1 MFIYES
7 NFLTNIEMK
16 EYYQKDKLEQIV
28 SESYSFAE
36 ALRKIGLRDVGSNF
50 KIIKKYVEEYNIDT
64 SHFRGQTWN
73 KGMGNTDYAAY
84 NKLENILKE
93 NTNFKSDTLK
103 YRLVKEGLKQWKCEK
118 CGNEGVWEGKELVLE
133 LHHINGNHYD
143 NRLENLQILC
153 PHCHSQTDNFRNKNS
168 TKAVKPKKRVLYIC
182 KCDYCGKEFR
192 SNKKN
197 KRFCCREHYNEFLR
211 NKQMSVTKEM
221 LEKEIINCTSISELA
236 NKLKTTRPTIRKYLQ
251 DYDLYETFKEKYAT
265 NTIHSKEIIQYDLNM
280 QKIKEWGSITDASE
294 TLGITTIDKC
304 LSFKRKTAGGF
315 IRRYKN

>member
-1 MFIYES
+1 
-7 NFLTNIEMK
+7 MK

-50 KIIKKYVEEYNIDT
+50 KTIKKYVEEYNIDT

-153 PHCHSQTDNFRNKNS
+153 PNCHSQTDNFRNKNS
-168 TKAVKPKKRVLYIC
+168 TKAVKPKKRVLYIR

-211 NKQMSVTKEM
+211 NKQISVTKEM

-236 NKLKTTRPTIRKYLQ
+236 NKLKTTRPTIKKYLQ

-294 TLGITTIDKC
+294 TLGITTIGKC

-315 IRRYKN
+315 IWRYKN

>member
-1 MFIYES
+1 
-7 NFLTNIEMK
+7 MK

-28 SESYSFAE
+28 NESYSFAE

-50 KIIKKYVEEYNIDT
+50 KTIKKYVEEYNIDT

-73 KGMGNTDYAAY
+73 KSMGNTDYAAY
-84 NKLENILKE
+84 NKLEDILKE

-118 CGNEGVWEGKELVLE
+118 CGNEGVWEGEELVLE

-153 PHCHSQTDNFRNKNS
+153 PNCHSQTDNFRKKSN
-168 TKAVKPKKRVLYIC
+168 TKAIKPKKRVLYIC

-211 NKQMSVTKEM
+211 NKQISVTKEM

-294 TLGITTIDKC
+294 TLGITTIGKC

-315 IRRYKN
+315 IWRYKN

>member
-1 MFIYES
+1 
-7 NFLTNIEMK
+7 MK
-16 EYYQKDKLEQIV
+16 EYYQKDKLDQIV

-50 KIIKKYVEEYNIDT
+50 KTIKKYVEEYNIDT

-153 PHCHSQTDNFRNKNS
+153 PNCHSQTDNFRNKNS
-168 TKAVKPKKRVLYIC
+168 TKAVKPKKRVLYIR

-211 NKQMSVTKEM
+211 NKQISVTKEM

-315 IRRYKN
+315 IWRYKN

>member
-1 MFIYES
+1 
-7 NFLTNIEMK
+7 MK

-36 ALRKIGLRDVGSNF
+36 ALRKIGLKDAGSNF
-50 KIIKKYVEEYNIDT
+50 KTIKKYVEEYNIDT

-153 PHCHSQTDNFRNKNS
+153 PNCHSQTDNFRNKNS
-168 TKAVKPKKRVLYIC
+168 TKAVKPKKRVLYIR

-211 NKQMSVTKEM
+211 NKQISVTKEM

-315 IRRYKN
+315 IWRYKN

>member
-1 MFIYES
+1 
-7 NFLTNIEMK
+7 MK

-50 KIIKKYVEEYNIDT
+50 KTIKKYVEEYNIDT

-153 PHCHSQTDNFRNKNS
+153 PNCHSQTDNFRNKNS
-168 TKAVKPKKRVLYIC
+168 TKAVKPKKRVLYIR

-211 NKQMSVTKEM
+211 NKQISVTKEM

-315 IRRYKN
+315 IWRYKN

>member
-1 MFIYES
+1 
-7 NFLTNIEMK
+7 MK

-50 KIIKKYVEEYNIDT
+50 KTIKKYVEEYNIDT

-153 PHCHSQTDNFRNKNS
+153 PNCHSQTDNFRNKNS

-211 NKQMSVTKEM
+211 NKQISVTKEM

-251 DYDLYETFKEKYAT
+251 DYDLYETFKEKYVT

-315 IRRYKN
+315 IWRYKN

>member
-1 MFIYES
+1 
-7 NFLTNIEMK
+7 MK

-50 KIIKKYVEEYNIDT
+50 KTIKKYVEEYNIDT

-84 NKLENILKE
+84 NKLEDILKE

-118 CGNEGVWEGKELVLE
+118 CGNEGVWEGEELVLE

-153 PHCHSQTDNFRNKNS
+153 PNCHSQTDNFRKKSN
-168 TKAVKPKKRVLYIC
+168 TKAIKPKKRVLYIC

-211 NKQMSVTKEM
+211 N
-221 LEKEIINCTSISELA
+221 
-236 NKLKTTRPTIRKYLQ
+236 
-251 DYDLYETFKEKYAT
+251 
-265 NTIHSKEIIQYDLNM
+265 SKFQ
-280 QKIKEWGSITDASE
+280 
-294 TLGITTIDKC
+294 
-304 LSFKRKTAGGF
+304 
-315 IRRYKN
+315 

>member
-1 MFIYES
+1 
-7 NFLTNIEMK
+7 MK

-28 SESYSFAE
+28 NESYSFAE

-50 KIIKKYVEEYNIDT
+50 KTIKKYVEEYNIDT

-73 KGMGNTDYAAY
+73 KGMANTDYAAY

-118 CGNEGVWEGKELVLE
+118 CGNEGVWEGEELVLE

-153 PHCHSQTDNFRNKNS
+153 PNCHSQTDNFRDRKIVENKNEI
-168 TKAVKPKKRVLYIC
+168 KPKERTTYIC
-182 KCDYCGKEFR
+182 ECQYCGNDFKSDR
-192 SNKKN
+192 KN
-197 KRFCCREHYNEFLR
+197 RKFCCREHYNEYL
-211 NKQMSVTKEM
+211 KKEQEETPM
-221 LEKEIINCTSISELA
+221 NRENLERKMKKANSITDLA
-236 NKLKTTRPTIRKYLQ
+236 NKLNTTRPTVRKYLEKFG
-251 DYDLYETFKEKYAT
+251 LYEKFKEKYAT
-265 NTIHSKEIIQYDLNM
+265 NTLHSREIIQYDLNM
-280 QKIKEWGSITDASE
+280 NKIKEWGSIRDAQE

-304 LSFKRKTAGGF
+304 LSYKRKSAGGF
-315 IRRYKN
+315 IWRYKN

>member
-1 MFIYES
+1 
-7 NFLTNIEMK
+7 MK

-50 KIIKKYVEEYNIDT
+50 KTIKKYVEEYNIDT

-84 NKLENILKE
+84 NKLEDILKE

-118 CGNEGVWEGKELVLE
+118 CGNEGVWEGEELVLE

-153 PHCHSQTDNFRNKNS
+153 PNCHSQTDNFRNKNS

-211 NKQMSVTKEM
+211 NKQISVTKEM

-265 NTIHSKEIIQYDLNM
+265 NTIHSKETIQYDLNM

-315 IRRYKN
+315 IWRYKN

>member
-1 MFIYES
+1 
-7 NFLTNIEMK
+7 MK

-50 KIIKKYVEEYNIDT
+50 KTIKKYVEEYNIDT

-84 NKLENILKE
+84 NKLEDILKE

-153 PHCHSQTDNFRNKNS
+153 PNCHSQTDNFRNKNS
-168 TKAVKPKKRVLYIC
+168 TKAVKPKKRVLYIR

-211 NKQMSVTKEM
+211 NKQISVTKEM

-315 IRRYKN
+315 IWRYKN

>member
-1 MFIYES
+1 
-7 NFLTNIEMK
+7 MK

-50 KIIKKYVEEYNIDT
+50 KTIKKYVEEYNIDT

-118 CGNEGVWEGKELVLE
+118 CGNEGVWEGEELVLE

-153 PHCHSQTDNFRNKNS
+153 PNCHSQTDNFRKKSN

-211 NKQMSVTKEM
+211 NKQFSVTKEM

-251 DYDLYETFKEKYAT
+251 DYDLYEIFKEKYAT

-294 TLGITTIDKC
+294 TLGITTIGKC

-315 IRRYKN
+315 IWRYKN

>member
-1 MFIYES
+1 
-7 NFLTNIEMK
+7 MK

-28 SESYSFAE
+28 RESYSFAE

-50 KIIKKYVEEYNIDT
+50 KTIKKYVEEYKIDT

-73 KGMGNTDYAAY
+73 KGMGDTDYAAY

-118 CGNEGVWEGKELVLE
+118 CGNEGVWEGEELILE

-153 PHCHSQTDNFRNKNS
+153 PNCHSQTDNFRNKNN
-168 TKAVKPKKRVLYIC
+168 TKAVEPKKRVLYVC

-211 NKQMSVTKEM
+211 NKQISVTKEI

-251 DYDLYETFKEKYAT
+251 DYDLYEIFKEKYAT
-265 NTIHSKEIIQYDLNM
+265 NTIHSKEIIQYDLDM

-315 IRRYKN
+315 IWRYKN

>member
-1 MFIYES
+1 
-7 NFLTNIEMK
+7 MK

-50 KIIKKYVEEYNIDT
+50 KTIKKYVEEYNIDT

-153 PHCHSQTDNFRNKNS
+153 PNCHSQTDNFRNKNS
-168 TKAVKPKKRVLYIC
+168 TKAVKPKKRVLYIR

-211 NKQMSVTKEM
+211 NKQISVTKEM

-294 TLGITTIDKC
+294 TLGITTIGKC

-315 IRRYKN
+315 IWRYKN

>member
-1 MFIYES
+1 
-7 NFLTNIEMK
+7 
-16 EYYQKDKLEQIV
+16 
-28 SESYSFAE
+28 
-36 ALRKIGLRDVGSNF
+36 
-50 KIIKKYVEEYNIDT
+50 
-64 SHFRGQTWN
+64 
-73 KGMGNTDYAAY
+73 MGNTDYAAY

-153 PHCHSQTDNFRNKNS
+153 PNCHSQTDNFRNKNS

-315 IRRYKN
+315 IWRYKN

>member
-1 MFIYES
+1 
-7 NFLTNIEMK
+7 MK

-50 KIIKKYVEEYNIDT
+50 KTIKKYVEEYNIDT

-73 KGMGNTDYAAY
+73 KGMGSTDYAAY

-153 PHCHSQTDNFRNKNS
+153 PNCHSQTDNFRNKNS
-168 TKAVKPKKRVLYIC
+168 TKAVKPKKRVLYIR

-211 NKQMSVTKEM
+211 NKQISVTKEM

-315 IRRYKN
+315 IWRYKN

>member
-1 MFIYES
+1 
-7 NFLTNIEMK
+7 MK

-50 KIIKKYVEEYNIDT
+50 KTIKKYVEEYNIDT

-153 PHCHSQTDNFRNKNS
+153 PNCHSQTDNFRNKNS
-168 TKAVKPKKRVLYIC
+168 TKAVKPKKRVLCIC

-211 NKQMSVTKEM
+211 NKQMSVTKEI

-315 IRRYKN
+315 IWRYKN

>member
-1 MFIYES
+1 
-7 NFLTNIEMK
+7 MK

-28 SESYSFAE
+28 NESYSFAE

-50 KIIKKYVEEYNIDT
+50 KTIKKYVEEYNIDT

-73 KGMGNTDYAAY
+73 KGMANTDYAAY

-93 NTNFKSDTLK
+93 NTNFKTDTLK

-118 CGNEGVWEGKELVLE
+118 CGNEGVWEGEELVLE

-153 PHCHSQTDNFRNKNS
+153 PNCHSQTDNFRNKNN
-168 TKAVKPKKRVLYIC
+168 TKAVKSKKRVLYVC

-211 NKQMSVTKEM
+211 NKQISVTKEM

-315 IRRYKN
+315 IWRYKN

>member
-1 MFIYES
+1 
-7 NFLTNIEMK
+7 MK

-50 KIIKKYVEEYNIDT
+50 KKIKKYVEEYNIDT

-153 PHCHSQTDNFRNKNS
+153 PNCHSQTDNFRNKNS
-168 TKAVKPKKRVLYIC
+168 TKAVKPKKRVLYIR

-315 IRRYKN
+315 IWRYKN

>member
-1 MFIYES
+1 
-7 NFLTNIEMK
+7 MK

-50 KIIKKYVEEYNIDT
+50 KTIKKYVEEYNIDT

-118 CGNEGVWEGKELVLE
+118 CGNEGVWEGEELVLE

-153 PHCHSQTDNFRNKNS
+153 PNCHSQTDNFRKKSN

-211 NKQMSVTKEM
+211 NKHFSVTKEM

-251 DYDLYETFKEKYAT
+251 DYDLYEIFKEKYAT

-294 TLGITTIDKC
+294 TLGITTIGKC

-315 IRRYKN
+315 IWRYKN

>member
-1 MFIYES
+1 
-7 NFLTNIEMK
+7 MK

-50 KIIKKYVEEYNIDT
+50 KTIKKYVEEYNIDT

-153 PHCHSQTDNFRNKNS
+153 PNCHSQTDNFRNKNS

-251 DYDLYETFKEKYAT
+251 DYDLYEAFKEKYAT

-315 IRRYKN
+315 IWRYKN

>member
-1 MFIYES
+1 
-7 NFLTNIEMK
+7 MK

-50 KIIKKYVEEYNIDT
+50 KTIKKYVEEYDIDT

-118 CGNEGVWEGKELVLE
+118 CGNEGVWEGEELVLE

-153 PHCHSQTDNFRNKNS
+153 PNCHSQTDNFRNKNS
-168 TKAVKPKKRVLYIC
+168 LKVVKPQKRISHVC
-182 KCDYCGKEFR
+182 KCDYCGKEFK
-192 SNKKN
+192 SSKKN
-197 KRFCCREHYNEFLR
+197 TKFCCREHYNEFLHR
-211 NKQMSVTKEM
+211 KQNPVTKEI
-221 LEKEIINCTSISELA
+221 LEKEIINCTSIAELA

-251 DYDLYETFKEKYAT
+251 DYGIYETFKEKYAT

-280 QKIKEWGSITDASE
+280 QKIKEWGSIADASE
-294 TLGITTIDKC
+294 TLGITTIGKC

-315 IRRYKN
+315 IWRYKN

>member
-1 MFIYES
+1 
-7 NFLTNIEMK
+7 MK

-28 SESYSFAE
+28 NESYSFAE
-36 ALRKIGLRDVGSNF
+36 VLRKIGLRDVGSNF
-50 KIIKKYVEEYNIDT
+50 KTIKKYVEEYNIDT
-64 SHFRGQTWN
+64 SHFKGQTWN
-73 KGMGNTDYAAY
+73 KGMSNTDYAAY

-118 CGNEGVWEGKELVLE
+118 CGNEGVWEGEELVLE

-153 PHCHSQTDNFRNKNS
+153 PNCHSQTDNFRKKSN

-211 NKQMSVTKEM
+211 NKQISVTKEM
-221 LEKEIINCTSISELA
+221 LEKEITNCTSISELA

-294 TLGITTIDKC
+294 TLGITTIGKC

-315 IRRYKN
+315 IWRYKN

>member
-1 MFIYES
+1 
-7 NFLTNIEMK
+7 MK

-36 ALRKIGLRDVGSNF
+36 ALRKIGLWDVGSNF
-50 KIIKKYVEEYNIDT
+50 KTIKKYVEEYNIDT

-153 PHCHSQTDNFRNKNS
+153 PNCHSQTDNFRNKNS

-211 NKQMSVTKEM
+211 NKQISVTKEM

-304 LSFKRKTAGGF
+304 LSFNRKTAGAC
-315 IRRYKN
+315 IWRYKN

>member
-1 MFIYES
+1 
-7 NFLTNIEMK
+7 MK

-50 KIIKKYVEEYNIDT
+50 KTIKKYVEEYNIDT

-118 CGNEGVWEGKELVLE
+118 CGNEGVWEGEGLVLE

-153 PHCHSQTDNFRNKNS
+153 PNCHSQTDNFRNKNN
-168 TKAVKPKKRVLYIC
+168 TKAVKPKKRVLYIR

-211 NKQMSVTKEM
+211 NKQISVTKEM

-294 TLGITTIDKC
+294 TLGITTISKC

-315 IRRYKN
+315 IWRYKN

>member
-1 MFIYES
+1 
-7 NFLTNIEMK
+7 MK

-50 KIIKKYVEEYNIDT
+50 KTIKKYVEEYNIDI

-153 PHCHSQTDNFRNKNS
+153 PNCHSQTDNFRNKNS
-168 TKAVKPKKRVLYIC
+168 TKAVKLKKRVLYIR

-211 NKQMSVTKEM
+211 NKQISVTKEM

-315 IRRYKN
+315 IWRYKN

>member
-1 MFIYES
+1 
-7 NFLTNIEMK
+7 MK

-50 KIIKKYVEEYNIDT
+50 KTIKKYVEEYNIDT

-93 NTNFKSDTLK
+93 NTNYKSDTLK

-153 PHCHSQTDNFRNKNS
+153 PNCHSQTDNFRNKNS
-168 TKAVKPKKRVLYIC
+168 TKAVKPKKRVLYIR

-211 NKQMSVTKEM
+211 NKQISVTKEM

-315 IRRYKN
+315 IWRYKN

>member
-1 MFIYES
+1 
-7 NFLTNIEMK
+7 MK

-50 KIIKKYVEEYNIDT
+50 KTIKKYVEEYNIDT

-153 PHCHSQTDNFRNKNS
+153 PNCHSQTDNFRNKNS
-168 TKAVKPKKRVLYIC
+168 TKAVKPKKRVLYIR

-211 NKQMSVTKEM
+211 NKQISVTKEM
-221 LEKEIINCTSISELA
+221 LENEIINCTSISELA

-315 IRRYKN
+315 IWRYKN